1 MLKTLARLLVGDPNA
16 KYLRR
21 LRLDVEDI
29 NALAGGM
36 AALSDEDLR
45 AKTKAFQ
52 DRLKAGEQLDDLV
65 IEACAVVR
73 EAAKR
78 VTGLW
83 AYDVQLMG
91 ALALH
96 EGRVAEMKTGEGKT
110 LTAVF
115 AAYLNAL
122 TQKGVHIV
130 TVNAYLVARD
140 TQEMGPIFQFLGLS
154 VGAVLPGMRQPLR
167 RAAYQAAVTYVTNN
181 EICFDYLRDN
191 MAPHR
196 RAMVLRGQNFAIVDE
211 VDSVLIDE
219 ARSPIGIS
227 DKAPD
232 DTLELYRTV
241 DKLVPQIPEAA
252 YEIDE
257 KNRSLSLT
265 DGGQRTVEG
274 VLVTAGLMAEGTTI
288 YDPANIT
295 FLHHVMMALRAHHL
309 IQRDVHYLLRGSEL
323 LIVDELSGRA
333 MPGRRFGGGL
343 HQALE
348 AKEGLPIQGETIT
361 IASVTYQNYF
371 RLYDKLAGM
380 TGTALTEAEEFGEI
394 YGLEIAEIPTN
405 KPVIRKD
412 HDDEIYLSMDEKLTA
427 ILNQIVACHNRRQP
441 VLVGTV
447 SVEKSEVISDLLKKK
462 KIKHQVLNARHHDQ
476 EAQIIAQAGTPGA
489 ITIATN
495 MAGRG
500 TDIQL
505 GGNVAL
511 RLAAELEG
519 VQETKREAAA
529 ERIRQEVA
537 AAKQEVIAAGGVFV
551 LGTERY
557 ESRRVDNQLRG
568 RCGRQGDPGESKYY
582 LSLEDDLM
590 RIFAGNMEGLLR
602 RIGMKEGE
610 AISHPYMNSAVE
622 RAQKKIESR
631 NFDQRKQVLR
641 YDNVMND
648 QRLVMYSQRLEIMDA
663 ENLGDLIED
672 VVDQASR
679 SIVQDYIP
687 AGSFPDQWRTEE
699 LADRLKADLDLDLP
713 IDAWAGES
721 GLAQEDL
728 AERVAEHLNA
738 ARQSLIDKTTPAFL
752 TAHGRSA
759 LIAGYDRQW
768 REHSLRMDQLKS
780 SVGLRALGQRD
791 PLNEYKQ
798 EGLEL
803 FTYML
808 DQARR
813 DAAKRLVREPLP
825 LWQSFQGQEAQLDI
839 QIASAKGQAVDR
851 GIDPALVH
859 VDELVL
865 AVFPELQAVAPLSGA
880 ALAARAA
887 ELGVDLPKQDGGAGP
902 APTGAAFTRSTFNG
916 VALGAAMN
924 REGLP
929 PWPEGLDP
937 RKVRRNETCPCGSGQ
952 KFKQCHGRPV
962 NVRTK

>member
-1 MLKTLARLLVGDPNA
+1 MLKTLTRLIMGDPNA
-16 KYLRR
+16 KYLRD
-21 LRLDVEDI
+21 LRVDAEDI
-29 NALAGGM
+29 NALAEDM
-36 AALSDEDLR
+36 SALSDEDLR
-45 AKTKAFQ
+45 AKTVTFRE
-52 DRLKAGEQLDDLV
+52 RLEGGESLDDLV

-91 ALALH
+91 AIALH

-115 AAYLNAL
+115 AAYLNGL

-130 TVNAYLVARD
+130 TVNEYLAARD
-140 TQEMGPIFQFLGLS
+140 TQEMGPIFQFLGLT

-167 RAAYQAAVTYVTNN
+167 RAAYKADVTYVTNN
-181 EICFDYLRDN
+181 ELCFDYLRDN
-191 MAPHR
+191 MAPNR
-196 RAMVLRGQNFAIVDE
+196 RAMVLRGHNFAIVDE

-232 DTLELYRTV
+232 DTLDMYRTV
-241 DKLVPQIPEAA
+241 NGLVPQIPEDA

-257 KNRSLSLT
+257 KARSLTLT
-265 DGGQRTVEG
+265 DAGQRAVEG
-274 VLVTAGLMAEGTTI
+274 VLVEAGLMAEGATI

-309 IQRDVHYLLRGSEL
+309 IERDVQYLLRGSEL
-323 LIVDELSGRA
+323 VIVDELSGRA

-348 AKEGLPIQGETIT
+348 AKEGLPIQAETIT

-405 KPVIRKD
+405 KPIVRKD
-412 HDDEIYLSMDEKLTA
+412 NDDEIYLSMEEKLGA
-427 ILNQIVACHNRRQP
+427 IIDQIVDCHERRQP

-447 SVEKSEVISDLLKKK
+447 SVEKSEVISELLKKK

-495 MAGRG
+495 IAGRG

-505 GGNVAL
+505 GGNVNM
-511 RLAAELEG
+511 RVAAELAGVEG
-519 VQETKREAAA
+519 AKREAGI
-529 ERIRQEVA
+529 EKIKQEVA
-537 AAKQEVIAAGGVFV
+537 VAKEEVIAAGGVFV
-551 LGTERY
+551 LGTERH

-602 RIGMKEGE
+602 RIGMKDGE
-610 AISHPYMNSAVE
+610 AISHPYMNTAVE

-663 ENLGDLIED
+663 EDVGDLVED
-672 VVDQASR
+672 VVDEATQ
-679 SIVQDYIP
+679 SIVHDYVP
-687 AGSFPDQWRTEE
+687 AGSFPNQWRTNE
-699 LADRLKADLDLDLP
+699 LAERLKTDLDLNLP
-713 IDAWAGES
+713 VADWADEPGIADEEI
-721 GLAQEDL
+721 AD
-728 AERVAEHLNA
+728 RVADALNE
-738 ARQSLIDKTTPAFL
+738 ARESLIDKTSPEFL
-752 TAHGRSA
+752 AAHGRSA

-768 REHSLRMDQLKS
+768 REHTLRMDQLKS
-780 SVGLRALGQRD
+780 GVGLRALGQRD

-813 DAAKRLVREPLP
+813 DAAKRLVKEPMP
-825 LWQSFQGQEAQLDI
+825 LWDSFKGQEPQLEI
-839 QIASAKGQAVDR
+839 QIASAKGQAVER
-851 GIDPALVH
+851 GIDPSMVH

-865 AVFPELQAVAPLSGA
+865 SIFPDLKDVEPLAGDALAERATELGVEVPNQGGAAGAALSGA
-880 ALAARAA
+880 
-887 ELGVDLPKQDGGAGP
+887 
-902 APTGAAFTRSTFNG
+902 
-916 VALGAAMN
+916 ALGAAMN
-924 REGLP
+924 RDDLP
-929 PWPEGLDP
+929 PWPEGVDP
-937 RKVRRNETCPCGSGQ
+937 RKVRRNDPCPCGSGQ
-952 KFKQCHGRPV
+952 KFKHCHGRAG
-962 NVRTK
+962 